1 LTNWR
6 PEWVRI
12 VVGSAPA
19 WAVLVV
25 AALLAAFTVAAVA
38 VDAVLAA
45 RASGQRVTWAVLA
58 APLAEVPRL
67 MAAQR
72 RTMPA
77 PDSLLWRLGLA
88 TVPAAGAL
96 SAVVIPFGHVA
107 VSRMSVGV
115 VWFNAMELLTWAG
128 VWMAGWGPNS
138 VLSLVGGYR
147 FVAQG
152 LAYELPLM
160 FALICAAAGAQSLNA
175 PAIADAQGHLWF
187 AVWMPAAFA
196 VYLVSVYAFSFLGPF
211 AYPAGRDLAGGVAAE
226 LSGPDRL
233 LLVAGQ
239 WLLLTS
245 GAGMAVPLF
254 LGGGAGP
261 MLPAWAWSAVKTAA
275 VLGLPVIR
283 IDRYA
288 ELAWVVLIPLMIM
301 QALAVALVVL
311 TKGGPP

>member
-1 LTNWR
+1 M
-6 PEWVRI
+6 
-12 VVGSAPA
+12 VVSAPL
-19 WAVLVV
+19 WAVLAVP
-25 AALLAAFTVAAVA
+25 ALLAVFAVTAAA
-38 VDAVLAA
+38 ADAALAA
-45 RASGQRVTWAVLA
+45 RAAGQRVTWTVLA

-67 MAAQR
+67 LAAQR
-72 RTMPA
+72 RTTLA
-77 PDSLLWRLGLA
+77 PDALLWRLGLA
-88 TVPAAGAL
+88 TVPVAGVL

-107 VSRMSVGV
+107 ASRMSVGV
-115 VWFNAMELLTWAG
+115 VWFNAMEVLTWAG

-138 VLSLVGGYR
+138 LLSLIGGYR

-160 FALICAAAGAQSLNA
+160 FALICAATGAQSLNA
-175 PAIADAQGHLWF
+175 ADIAAGQGHLWF

-233 LLVAGQ
+233 VLEAGR

-245 GAGMAVPLF
+245 GAAMAVPLF

-261 MLPAWAWSAVKTAA
+261 ALPPWAWSAVKTLA
-275 VLGLPVIR
+275 VLGLLVWGRRRLPVIR
-283 IDRYA
+283 ADRYA
-288 ELAWVVLIPLMIM
+288 ELAWVVLIPLMIT

-311 TKGGPP
+311 TMGGPL